1 MESLMLDI
9 INDFG
14 YFGVMLLIAVENV
27 FPPIPSEIILTFG
40 GFLTTISDLN
50 VWGVIIAAT
59 IGAVLG
65 ALVLY
70 GFGRLISKERL
81 ERFFESR
88 LGKTLRLKKEDVHN
102 ANVWFSK
109 HGSKTVFF
117 CRFVPLIRSLISIP
131 AGSAK
136 MKLPKFLL
144 LTTTGTAIWN
154 TVLVFLGKSAG
165 EAWEDLNGYLDLYS
179 YAAIAIF
186 AIICLAILI
195 YTIKKT
201 KNQK

>member
-1 MESLMLDI
+1 MESIMIDI

-14 YFGVMLLIAVENV
+14 YFGVTFLIAIENV

-102 ANVWFSK
+102 ANVWFTK

-117 CRFVPLIRSLISIP
+117 CRFVPLVRSLISIP

-154 TVLVFLGKSAG
+154 TVLVFLGKAAG
-165 EAWEDLNGYLDLYS
+165 EAWEDLNAYLDLYS
-179 YAAIAIF
+179 YVAIAVF
-186 AIICLAILI
+186 AVICLAILI
-195 YTIKKT
+195 YTIKK
-201 KNQK
+201 KK

>member
-1 MESLMLDI
+1 MESIMIDI

-14 YFGVMLLIAVENV
+14 YFGVMFLIAIENV

-59 IGAVLG
+59 IGAVIG

-102 ANVWFSK
+102 ANVWFTK

-117 CRFVPLIRSLISIP
+117 CRFVPLVRSLISIP

-179 YAAIAIF
+179 YVAIAIF
-186 AIICLAILI
+186 VLICLAILI
-195 YTIKKT
+195 FTIKK
-201 KNQK
+201 KKS